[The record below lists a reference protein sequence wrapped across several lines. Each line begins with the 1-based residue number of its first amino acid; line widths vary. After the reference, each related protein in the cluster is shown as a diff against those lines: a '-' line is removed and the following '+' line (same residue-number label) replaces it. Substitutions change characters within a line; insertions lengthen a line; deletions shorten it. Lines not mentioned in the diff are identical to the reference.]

1 MRAPH
6 LHTTPALLA
15 CLLILPNHSPGA
27 DGAKNL
33 AALFS
38 REGVSKVWKTVHCDL
53 APGPTGTLRAT
64 FWKGYETT
72 GFETNSLPLTD
83 WSGWKSLKFDV
94 TNLYPEP
101 FSVYVRISD
110 RADHPGDRTYTGGT
124 FDGFVIGPGRD
135 TVEISLENMRSPDE
149 QPVDPKRIA
158 YLGIFF
164 NPLFL
169 RDGQD
174 LKFSQDKAFRLS
186 NLRLETVS
194 ARLQKQPYAE
204 PLFKEAIPAL
214 AAQKKQAEQAIAELR
229 GLIQQAQARG
239 IDTAYAGIYSFLADV
254 AFQKRL
260 VAFWQ
265 NRTQMQRETLDS
277 LLRES
282 RRATVEL
289 REVLDGK
296 RQALVAPPVP
306 AYSELQIR
314 NGYFRLGEEPKLIFG
329 MLYNRQGP
337 LLRWFANSQTDYGTE
352 LVAGGTRH
360 DVERQPIWEAYHRY
374 PETHRVGWDHADHII
389 RDRGSWE
396 VLGPPV
402 NVCLESPRSRD
413 AVAEMIDNFGRTHA
427 GGRTHLVL
435 NMGYEYTYVCY
446 CDFTRQMWFDWLRGR
461 YPSIAEANR
470 VWKADYQDFTQVPM
484 PRPENA
490 PSNRALWFDWASFN
504 LYRFLEQIRW
514 TRNQVRRT
522 EPSKPLTVGS
532 PYFAFS
538 PSFWTALDEEELA
551 DSDITGVVLEE
562 NYHID
567 SLQPEYLHALA
578 GAKPVVDFE
587 HHGVV
592 HQILPSFL
600 HGDAAI
606 SMWWWNDQ
614 KRWTPNEP
622 INEWASSFPQSYTIP
637 LRDVAKAM
645 RDALDLRR
653 LGREIAAL
661 GSAPRPIVL
670 LYSKTS
676 MLQHLPGEFGD
687 ADVTPHVFY
696 LRHLYNASQ
705 SIGPYVGLTTEKKI
719 LAGDLKNRKV
729 LVMPAAEFVPERV
742 TAELLSWVEQGGTL
756 VVSPDSLLADEYAQP
771 TNVLQTLGLRLV
783 RREPPRLQRG
793 EKVVTEYNLEDL
805 PELRVLPEARDL
817 FRERARRLVAAGSRQ
832 IVACDPA
839 LVLARFADGQ
849 PALLRIGKRAGSVYW
864 LTAPLLPRSWAGF
877 LSLVAAKAGPSV
889 GLRVWTAQQQFI
901 PELEFRVRE
910 YQNGHL
916 AYFYNNSDQ
925 LLRFMW
931 QASFPYSRV
940 IDRRTETVLSGREL
954 VLPARETAILEFRP

>member
-1 MRAPH
+1 MRTPH
-6 LHTTPALLA
+6 LHTTLALLA
-15 CLLILPNHSPGA
+15 CLLLLPNHSPGA
-27 DGAKNL
+27 DGAKHL

-38 REGVSKVWKTVHCDL
+38 REGVSKIWKTVHGDL

-83 WSGWKSLKFDV
+83 WSAWKSLKFEV

-110 RADHPGDRTYTGGT
+110 HADHPGDRTYTGGT
-124 FDGFVIGPGRD
+124 FDGFVIGPGHN
-135 TVEISLENMRSPDE
+135 TVEISLEDMRSPDE
-149 QPVDPKRIA
+149 QLIDAKRIA

-169 RDGQD
+169 RDGQE
-174 LKFSQDKAFRLS
+174 LKFSEDKAFRLS

-204 PLFKEAIPAL
+204 PLFGETSPTL
-214 AAQKKQAEQAIAELR
+214 AARRKLVEQAVAELR
-229 GLIQQAQARG
+229 KTIQEAQARG
-239 IDTAYAGIYSFLADV
+239 IDTAYAEIYPFLADV

-265 NRTQMQRETLDS
+265 NRTQQQRETLDF

-282 RRATVEL
+282 RRATLEL

-306 AYSELQIR
+306 GYSELRIR
-314 NGYFRLGEEPKLIFG
+314 DGYFRLGDEPKLIFG

-337 LLRWFANSQTDYGTE
+337 LLRWFANSQTDYGTQ

-360 DVERQPIWEAYHRY
+360 DVERQPIWQAYQRY

-402 NVCLESPRSRD
+402 NVCLESPRSRA

-427 GGRTHLVL
+427 GDRTHLVL

-446 CDFTRQMWFDWLRGR
+446 CDFTRQMWFDWLRHK
-461 YPSIAEANR
+461 YPSIVEANR
-470 VWKADYQDFTQVPM
+470 VWQADYQDFTQVPM
-484 PRPENA
+484 PRPESA
-490 PSNRALWFDWASFN
+490 TNRALWFDWASFN

-514 TRNQVRRT
+514 TRDQIRRT

-532 PYFAFS
+532 PYFALS

-562 NYHID
+562 NYHLD

-614 KRWTPNEP
+614 KHWTPNEP

-637 LRDVAKAM
+637 LQDVAKAM

-653 LGREIAAL
+653 LGPEIAAL

-676 MLQHLPGEFGD
+676 MLQHPPEESGD
-687 ADVTPHVFY
+687 ADVFPYLFC

-705 SIGPYVGLTTEKKI
+705 SVGAYVGLTTEKKI

-729 LVMPAAEFVPERV
+729 LVLPAAEFVPERV
-742 TAELLSWVEQGGTL
+742 TAEILSWVEQGGTL
-756 VVSPDSLLADEYAQP
+756 VVSPDSLLADEYARP
-771 TNVLQTLGLRLV
+771 TGVLQTLGLRLL
-783 RREPPRLQRG
+783 RREPPKLKRG
-793 EKVVTEYNLEDL
+793 ETIVTEYNLADL
-805 PELRVLPEARDL
+805 SRIPFVLAQSDVSGSRALRLQAAGGRQIIECAPD
-817 FRERARRLVAAGSRQ
+817 LVAAKLSDGS
-832 IVACDPA
+832 PA
-839 LVLARFADGQ
+839 LIHIRKG
-849 PALLRIGKRAGSVYW
+849 AGSIYW
-864 LTAPLLPRSWAGF
+864 LAAPLLPESWGRFLGLVSSRAG
-877 LSLVAAKAGPSV
+877 VKV
-889 GLRVWTAQQQFI
+889 NLRVRGAQGELLPQ
-901 PELEFRVRE
+901 LEFRVTE
-910 YQNGHL
+910 FSGGHL

-925 LLRFMW
+925 ALRFRF

-940 IDRRTETVLSGREL
+940 IDRRTETVLSGRTV
-954 VLPARETAILEFRP
+954 VLPARETAILEFR

>member
-1 MRAPH
+1 MGTPH
-6 LHTTPALLA
+6 LHTTLALLA
-15 CLLILPNHSPGA
+15 CLLILPNHSPGT

-38 REGVSKVWKTVHCDL
+38 REGVSKVWKTLHCDL
-53 APGPTGTLRAT
+53 APDPTGTLRAT

-72 GFETNSLPLTD
+72 GFETTSLPLTD
-83 WSGWKSLKFDV
+83 WSAWKSLKFEV

-110 RADHPGDRTYTGGT
+110 QPDHPGDRTYTGGT
-124 FDGFVIGPGRD
+124 FDGFVMSPGRN
-135 TVEISLENMRSPDE
+135 TVELSLEDMRSPDD
-149 QPVDPKRIA
+149 QLVDAKRIA
-158 YLGIFF
+158 YLGVFF

-174 LKFSQDKAFRLS
+174 LKFSEDKAFRLS
-186 NLRLETVS
+186 DLRLETAS
-194 ARLQKQPYAE
+194 ARLQKQPYAG
-204 PLFKEAIPAL
+204 PLFGEMSPTL
-214 AAQKKQAEQAIAELR
+214 AARRKLVERAITELR
-229 GLIQQAQARG
+229 KTIQEAQARG
-239 IDTAYAGIYSFLADV
+239 IDTAYAEIYPFLADV
-254 AFQKRL
+254 TFQKRL

-265 NRTQMQRETLDS
+265 NRTHTQRETLDF

-282 RRATVEL
+282 RGATAEL

-296 RQALVAPPVP
+296 RQAIGAPPVP
-306 AYSELQIR
+306 AYSELQVR

-329 MLYNRQGP
+329 MLYNREGP
-337 LLRWFANSQTDYGTE
+337 LLRWFANSQTDYGTQ

-360 DVERQPIWEAYHRY
+360 DVERQPIWQAYQRY
-374 PETHRVGWDHADHII
+374 PDTHRVGWDNADHII

-402 NVCLESPRSRD
+402 NVCLESPRSRA

-427 GGRTHLVL
+427 GDRTHLVL

-446 CDFTRQMWFDWLRGR
+446 CDFTRQMWFAWLRR
-461 YPSIAEANR
+461 KYPSVAEANR
-470 VWKADYQDFTQVPM
+470 VWQTDYADFTQVPM
-484 PRPENA
+484 PRPESA
-490 PSNRALWFDWASFN
+490 TNRALWFDWASFN

-514 TRNQVRRT
+514 TRDQIRRT

-538 PSFWTALDEEELA
+538 PSLWTAVDEEELA

-562 NYHID
+562 NYHLD

-578 GAKPVVDFE
+578 GPKPVVDFE

-600 HGDAAI
+600 HGDAAV
-606 SMWWWNDQ
+606 SVWWWNDQ

-622 INEWASSFPQSYTIP
+622 INEWPSSFPQSYTIP
-637 LRDVAKAM
+637 LQDVAKAM

-653 LGREIAAL
+653 LGPEIAAL

-676 MLQHLPGEFGD
+676 MLQHPPEDSGD
-687 ADVTPHVFY
+687 ADVFPYLFY

-705 SIGPYVGLTTEKKI
+705 SVGAYVGLTTEKKI

-729 LVMPAAEFVPERV
+729 LVVPAAEFVPERV
-742 TAELLSWVEQGGTL
+742 TAEILSWVEHGGTL
-756 VVSPDSLLADEYAQP
+756 VVSPDSLLADEYARP

-783 RREPPRLQRG
+783 DREPPKLKHG
-793 EKVVTEYNLEDL
+793 EKTVTEYNLADL
-805 PELRVLPEARDL
+805 PRMPFVLAQSDVSAGRPLRLQAAGGRQIIECAPD
-817 FRERARRLVAAGSRQ
+817 LVAAKLSDGS
-832 IVACDPA
+832 PA
-839 LVLARFADGQ
+839 LIHIRKG
-849 PALLRIGKRAGSVYW
+849 AGSIYW
-864 LTAPLLPRSWAGF
+864 LAAPLLPESWGRFLGLVSSRAGVNPG
-877 LSLVAAKAGPSV
+877 LGVYGLQGESLPD
-889 GLRVWTAQQQFI
+889 
-901 PELEFRVRE
+901 LEFRVTE
-910 YQNGHL
+910 HGGGHL
-916 AYFYNNSDQ
+916 VYFYNNSDQ
-925 LLRFMW
+925 SLRFLW
-931 QASFPYSRV
+931 RASFPHSRV
-940 IDRRTETVLSGREL
+940 IDRRTETVLSGRTV
-954 VLPARETAILEFRP
+954 VLPPRETAILEFR